1 MRKRTILNILIIL
14 FISSITFA
22 QTVITFEDEGW
33 SSDQVLD
40 STFTIENFKVSSNEK
55 FCTNYGCDFDVNG
68 VSIYFVFQHKTD
80 SITVT
85 VLSNLYVDLNSFD
98 VYQVSEKSTDILVIE
113 GWKDTVKK
121 YSKSFSNDTT
131 WKTLNLNYK
140 SINKIVVKLDPS
152 ASGGITDYNFDNFS
166 FSPSPMPVEL
176 VEFKANTE
184 SDHVELQWK
193 TATELNNYG
202 FGVERSQK
210 SEVSGQISQSE
221 TSYTQWQNVGFV
233 KGNGTSTTPNSYN
246 FTDNTVQN
254 GYKYKYRL
262 KQIDVNGDYKYS
274 NEIEVTA
281 NLAPAAYSLSQN
293 YPNPFNPSTN
303 IYYSIPHEGKVV
315 LKVYDMLG
323 KEVATLVDG
332 YKEAGSYSVIFSAKG
347 GSAYGR
353 DASDLSSGIY
363 IYELRVNPSAGL
375 GQGFISRKKMMLLK

>member
-1 MRKRTILNILIIL
+1 M
-14 FISSITFA
+14 
-22 QTVITFEDEGW
+22 
-33 SSDQVLD
+33 
-40 STFTIENFKVSSNEK
+40 
-55 FCTNYGCDFDVNG
+55 
-68 VSIYFVFQHKTD
+68 
-80 SITVT
+80 
-85 VLSNLYVDLNSFD
+85 
-98 VYQVSEKSTDILVIE
+98 
-113 GWKDTVKK
+113 
-121 YSKSFSNDTT
+121 
-131 WKTLNLNYK
+131 
-140 SINKIVVKLDPS
+140 
-152 ASGGITDYNFDNFS
+152 
-166 FSPSPMPVEL
+166 
-176 VEFKANTE
+176 
-184 SDHVELQWK
+184 
-193 TATELNNYG
+193 
-202 FGVERSQK
+202 ERSQK
-210 SEVSGQISQSE
+210 SEVSGQNSQSE
-221 TSYTQWQNVGFV
+221 TSYKQWQNVGFV

-323 KEVATLVDG
+323 KEVATLIDG

-363 IYELRVNPSAGL
+363 IYELRVNPSAGS